1 VIGFIIYKL
10 FRACKTIKEIKNGTP
25 TPQNQSAQ
33 VNSPNEDPGSVIF
46 TGNPYYGSEEDGPA
60 VQFSPN
66 PYYQ

>member
-1 VIGFIIYKL
+1 M
-10 FRACKTIKEIKNGTP
+10 KNGTP
-25 TPQNQSAQ
+25 RPQNQSAQ

-46 TGNPYYGSEEDGPA
+46 TANPYYGSEEDGPA